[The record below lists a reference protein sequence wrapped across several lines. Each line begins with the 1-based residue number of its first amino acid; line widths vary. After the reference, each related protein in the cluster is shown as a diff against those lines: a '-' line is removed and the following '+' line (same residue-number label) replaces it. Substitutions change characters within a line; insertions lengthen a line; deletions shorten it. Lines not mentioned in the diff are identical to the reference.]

1 MNRRC
6 SRSASTVPGNYIVGS
21 VEPLFATSVATF
33 TFTGAGF
40 TSARRTSSIDE
51 HRGKFISF
59 FVFMTFKL
67 NMCWYYCQVICM
79 MRLELIYFV
88 KRWLFIDFAQA
99 LFLLHC
105 CFGCTFGL
113 EDLH

>member
-51 HRGKFISF
+51 QSKGTFIAI

-67 NMCWYYCQVICM
+67 NMC
-79 MRLELIYFV
+79 
-88 KRWLFIDFAQA
+88 
-99 LFLLHC
+99 
-105 CFGCTFGL
+105 
-113 EDLH
+113 